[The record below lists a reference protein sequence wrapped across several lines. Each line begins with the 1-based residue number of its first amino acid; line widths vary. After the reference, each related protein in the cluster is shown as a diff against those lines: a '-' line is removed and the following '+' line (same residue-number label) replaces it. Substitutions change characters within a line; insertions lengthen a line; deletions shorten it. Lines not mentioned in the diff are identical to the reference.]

1 MNSVKKFSL
10 LFCLIFSFIFL
21 FGNTFLL
28 QAESIQEQQTLQKC
42 IDSKKYP
49 KEIAE
54 CTVYYRVKNINNDS
68 EKEVIWTIGERKFR
82 MAKKPWYQSQ
92 HDYVFSPSVVKISA
106 DRKSAKIFVTVS
118 RNGFGFWNGVEK
130 FDLTFELKLN

>member
-28 QAESIQEQQTLQKC
+28 QAGSMQERQTLQKC

-54 CTVYYRVKNINNDS
+54 CAVYYRVKNINNDS

-92 HDYVFSPSVVKISA
+92 YDYVFTPSDVIISKNK
-106 DRKSAKIFVTVS
+106 KSAKIFVSVY
-118 RNGFGFWNGVEK
+118 RDGFGFWNGVEK